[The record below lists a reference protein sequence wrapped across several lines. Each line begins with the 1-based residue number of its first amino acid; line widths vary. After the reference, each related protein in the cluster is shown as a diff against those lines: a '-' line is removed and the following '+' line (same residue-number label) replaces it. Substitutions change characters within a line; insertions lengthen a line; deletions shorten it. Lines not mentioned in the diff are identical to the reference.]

1 MMIRNFCM
9 LATLVVAMISQ
20 AQAGTA
26 WGPFD
31 WGMTKETVLSSF
43 QNVMTSGQMLVLD
56 AGDIEQ
62 VPFGAFLT
70 FKGENGGL
78 TEVKLEC
85 MDPQITDPQAGAIMK
100 RYRQELGKPAS
111 EKNDAFMSITWTGT
125 TNVNLMWAP
134 ASEYSP
140 SIMRIT
146 YTPAKEAVTGTA
158 QSEATPAGN

>member
-1 MMIRNFCM
+1 MRHILQLFIGAII
-9 LATLVVAMISQ
+9 LAIGP

-31 WGMTKETVLSSF
+31 WGMTKQAILAST

-70 FKGENGGL
+70 FQGENGGL
-78 TEVKLEC
+78 SEVKLEC
-85 MDPQITDPQAGAIMK
+85 MDPRITDPQAGAIMNW
-100 RYRQELGKPAS
+100 YRQALGKPAS

-140 SIMRIT
+140 SIMKIT
-146 YTPAKEAVTGTA
+146 YSPAKAAVTGTSA
-158 QSEATPAGN
+158 VPAD